1 MFIREKEFKELRY
14 QVTQLERAVASLQYE
29 TQVWMPDS
37 NGEPYQNKRIL
48 LNSFRGE
55 DHILLVDII
64 KTLLDKL
71 GYELK
76 KYPSKPVNI
85 GLVKK

>member
-1 MFIREKEFKELRY
+1 MNRI
-14 QVTQLERAVASLQYE
+14 ERAVASLQYE
-29 TQVWMPDS
+29 TQVWMSDYR
-37 NGEPYQNKRIL
+37 GEPHQNKYIFL
-48 LNSFRGE
+48 DTFRGE